1 MLMVKRKHTWGDW
14 HHRVP
19 DFKLVYCG
27 PKNRIK
33 EEEPKELPEERTVEA
48 SISNVG
54 DVAVIEKWRNRS
66 RIEEIDN

>member
-1 MLMVKRKHTWGDW
+1 MLMVKRKHEWGDW

-33 EEEPKELPEERTVEA
+33 EETKELHEERMFEA
-48 SISNVG
+48 SNSNVG
-54 DVAVIEKWRNRS
+54 DVAVIENWRDRNR
-66 RIEEIDN
+66 IEKVDN